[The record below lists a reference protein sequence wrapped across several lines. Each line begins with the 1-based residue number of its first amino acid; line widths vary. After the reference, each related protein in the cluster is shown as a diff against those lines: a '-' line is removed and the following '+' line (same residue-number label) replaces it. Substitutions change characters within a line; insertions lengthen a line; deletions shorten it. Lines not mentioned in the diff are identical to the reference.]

1 VSKEKLQVAKESCPL
16 IITFVL
22 LCSQKVGDLFTKISS
37 SPKCF
42 ACAGRYIC
50 HRAHGPGTSL
60 VPYVVLQ
67 LILGLWLH
75 LIVCMSCTC
84 ICISDL
90 GWKRQLHTPNVI
102 STMGVTKHT
111 ATKGQ
116 GGACSAALS
125 Q

>member
-1 VSKEKLQVAKESCPL
+1 MSKEKLQVAKESCPL

-37 SPKCF
+37 SPECF
-42 ACAGRYIC
+42 GCTGRYIC

-60 VPYVVLQ
+60 VLFVVLQ

-84 ICISDL
+84 IFISDL

-102 STMGVTKHT
+102 STMGMTKNT